1 MEGSEENRKTRKKLE
16 NKLRKIWRQR
26 NNFDHMPRLREGAFG
41 GMAREYTI
49 PANMPGGV
57 RELLFM
63 VKTEILRL
71 LESSR
76 KPLKFQLVLLC
87 VFERRDR
94 ATGETQTISHY
105 INSGHNAEVYPVT
118 NISEKYDTLC
128 AIIEK
133 KFSEFQKKGSGW
145 RLRNMVRLDIG
156 VTKFLVNRGAG
167 FAEIPKFLVKRK
179 AIINVKNDDDFCF
192 RWAVTCALHPVKK
205 NGNIPL
211 PDPLELEIPELPNHG
226 SFAVPVKCQLPVM
239 SYSDKMRL
247 HRSKVWLTCL
257 RLTI

>member
-1 MEGSEENRKTRKKLE
+1 
-16 NKLRKIWRQR
+16 
-26 NNFDHMPRLREGAFG
+26 
-41 GMAREYTI
+41 
-49 PANMPGGV
+49 
-57 RELLFM
+57 M

-87 VFERRDR
+87 VFERIDR
-94 ATGETQTISHY
+94 ATGEAQTISHY

-145 RLRNMVRLDIG
+145 RLR
-156 VTKFLVNRGAG
+156 
-167 FAEIPKFLVKRK
+167 
-179 AIINVKNDDDFCF
+179 
-192 RWAVTCALHPVKK
+192 
-205 NGNIPL
+205 NIPL